1 MSKVEVNKEF
11 YNNLY
16 KKRSPLIS
24 FLYSKVSF
32 DQQSKSKLNI
42 SVIKNFLGSKFNSAL
57 KVLDYGFGH
66 GSLLLKYNANH
77 QLYGCDISK
86 QAVANFPSVAAVVGK
101 EVKTGTVEEFL
112 SKYNDVKFDV
122 ITLSHIIEHV
132 DDELLLL
139 RSLVEKLSKDGV
151 ILINVPINEVW
162 EDPKHVRK
170 YDQTYL
176 QSVLSACG
184 LTSNFSIEADK
195 LTSFFLI
202 EEMVK
207 KAGKLK
213 MIFIKFLR
221 FAFAILPL
229 GVTKLFEKIF
239 LSKHL
244 NQQLIV
250 LATKT

>member
-24 FLYSKVSF
+24 LLYSKVSF

-42 SVIKNFLGSKFNSAL
+42 SAIKNFFGNKFSSPL

-66 GSLLLKYNANH
+66 GSLLLKYKSSH

-86 QAVANFPSVAAVVGK
+86 EAVANFPSVAALAGK

-112 SKYNDVKFDV
+112 SKYSEVKFDV

-139 RSLVEKLSKDGV
+139 KSLVDKLSKDGV

-170 YDQTYL
+170 YDQEYL
-176 QSVLSACG
+176 QSVLKTCG
-184 LTSNFSIEADK
+184 LKSNYILEADK

-221 FAFAILPL
+221 FVFALLPL
-229 GVTKLFEKIF
+229 SATKLFENIF